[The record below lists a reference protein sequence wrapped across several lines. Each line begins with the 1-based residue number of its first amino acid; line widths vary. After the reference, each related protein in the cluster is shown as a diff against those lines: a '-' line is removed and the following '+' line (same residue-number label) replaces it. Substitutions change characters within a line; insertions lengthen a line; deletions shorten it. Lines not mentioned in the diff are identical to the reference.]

1 MYEIGLMSTQIW
13 LFVIETIVD
22 HDREGL
28 LFLESSINVEI
39 FQKMSQFFFL
49 FFFFGFLGVKK

>member
-39 FQKMSQFFFL
+39 F
-49 FFFFGFLGVKK
+49 